1 MIEQE
6 SKTTLAQRV
15 VNGLAWLL
23 FRHRPVMLVLF
34 ALITAGL
41 GWSSIHLQLDAG
53 FNKMIPLQNPYM
65 KTFVKYESTFG
76 GADRIVI
83 ALMKKHG
90 TIYQKGFMQLLK
102 SATNDTYYIPG
113 VDRTTVQS
121 LFTPNTRFVEI
132 TARGFTGGN
141 VVPARYAGTPQDL
154 LNVRHNVDKAGLVGR
169 LVANNLNGAMI
180 TASLKDVSPHS
191 GKKLDYVKISNGLE
205 KLRKKYDRLGAKDG
219 VTVHIIG
226 FAKEVGDIAAGVRGV
241 VTFFG
246 IAFLITALLLLWYT
260 RSITLTIV
268 ALACA
273 LLPVAWLLGV
283 LPLIG
288 YGIDPFSILVPFLI
302 FAIGVSHAVQ
312 MTNAWRHAAIDG
324 QNGLQAS
331 RTAFGQL
338 FIPGVLA
345 LLTNALGFLVILL
358 VKIQIVQELAITA
371 SIGVTLMIVTNK
383 MVLPILLSY
392 LPVRPDK
399 LRREIRDDSF
409 SEKIWRFMSGFA
421 TRRRASVVIL
431 IALVL
436 TGFGAWKATGLK
448 TGDLGVGVP
457 ELRADSRY
465 NIDSRIITHNFR
477 IGVDVLSVIVQTHG
491 INGACADQRVMNAMD
506 AFEWKMKNVPGVASG
521 LSLADAAKI
530 GNVGYNEGDVKWRVI
545 AHNSDVLAQSTSLI
559 ETSSGLLNEDCSNMQ
574 VMLFTSNHRGATLA
588 RIITAVKAWNAMFES
603 SPKYAYVAKHV
614 KFLLASGNDGV
625 MAATNEAVDNADM
638 MELVALF
645 GAIAFMC
652 FLTFRSLVAVVCI
665 LGPLA
670 LVALLNNAMMA
681 MLDIGLKISTLSVIA
696 LGIGVGVDYGIY
708 IYDRIKHHLNEG
720 RVLQDA
726 FLHALKERGA
736 PAIFTAT
743 TMSVGVGTWIFAAL
757 KLQSNMGLLL
767 TFMFFINML
776 GAVFLLPA
784 ILAWL
789 IRGKKDSK
797 TKGGSVR

>member
-1 MIEQE
+1 MTEQG
-6 SKTTLAQRV
+6 SKLTLAQRL
-15 VNGLAWLL
+15 VNGLSWLL
-23 FRHRPVMLVLF
+23 FNHRPPLLVLF

-41 GWSSIHLQLDAG
+41 GWSCTYLSLDAG

-83 ALMKKHG
+83 ALVKKHG
-90 TIYQKGFMQLLK
+90 TIYQPEFMRLLK
-102 SATNDTYYIPG
+102 SATNDTYYVPG
-113 VDRTTVQS
+113 VDRNTVKS

-141 VVPARYAGTPQDL
+141 VVPEHYAGTPQDL
-154 LNVRHNVDKAGLVGR
+154 QAVRLNVDKAGLVGR

-180 TASLKDVSPHS
+180 TASLKDADPHT
-191 GKKLDYVKISNGLE
+191 GKKLDYVKISQGLE
-205 KLRKKYDRLGAKDG
+205 SLRYKYDRLGAKDG

-241 VTFFG
+241 ILFFG
-246 IAFLITALLLLWYT
+246 VAFLITALLLLWYT
-260 RSITLTIV
+260 RSAALTIV
-268 ALACA
+268 ALFCA
-273 LLPVAWLLGV
+273 LLPVLWLLGV
-283 LPLIG
+283 LPLLG

-312 MTNAWRHAAIDG
+312 MTNAWRQAAIDG
-324 QNGLQAS
+324 QDGLQAS
-331 RTAFGQL
+331 RTAFGEL

-383 MVLPILLSY
+383 MVLPIVLSY
-392 LPVRPDK
+392 LPVHPDK
-399 LRREIRDDSF
+399 LRREVHDNAMTERA
-409 SEKIWRFMSGFA
+409 WRFMSGFA
-421 TRRRASVVIL
+421 TRRRASVVIA

-436 TGFGAWKATGLK
+436 TGFGAWQAKDLK

-457 ELRADSRY
+457 ELRANSRY
-465 NIDSRIITHNFR
+465 NIDSRVITHNFR

-491 INGACADQRVMNAMD
+491 LKGACADHRVMDAMD

-521 LSLADAAKI
+521 LSLTDAAKI
-530 GNVGYNEGDVKWRVI
+530 GNVGFNEGDIKWRVI
-545 AHNSDVLAQSTSLI
+545 AHNSDVLAQSTSLVD
-559 ETSSGLLNEDCSNMQ
+559 TSSGLLNEDCSNMQ
-574 VMLFTSNHRGATLA
+574 IMLFTSNHRGVTLS
-588 RIITAVKAWNAMFES
+588 RITTAIKAWNAMFES
-603 SPKYAYVAKHV
+603 SPKYAHVAKHMS
-614 KFLLASGNDGV
+614 FLLASGNDGV
-625 MAATNEAVDNADM
+625 MAATNEAVDNADT

-645 GAIAFMC
+645 GAIALMC

-665 LGPLA
+665 LVPLA

-708 IYDRIKHHLNEG
+708 IFDRIQHHLKQG

-757 KLQSNMGLLL
+757 KLQSDMGLLL

-789 IRGKKDSK
+789 TGWKQDPKPRVD
-797 TKGGSVR
+797 TVH